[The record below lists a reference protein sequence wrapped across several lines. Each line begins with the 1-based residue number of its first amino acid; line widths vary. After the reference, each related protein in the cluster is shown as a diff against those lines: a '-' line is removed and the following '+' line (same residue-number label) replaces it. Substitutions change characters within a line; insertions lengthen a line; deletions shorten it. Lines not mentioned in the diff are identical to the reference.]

1 MIGVFWEIGEFIS
14 DKIFGRYPGYRMAQ
28 ESLNDTMLDLIFNNF
43 GATIGI
49 LLFWRYLKRSKDIN
63 TFVKDMGNKLG
74 EFFVKE
80 KELLRR

>member
-1 MIGVFWEIGEFIS
+1 
-14 DKIFGRYPGYRMAQ
+14 
-28 ESLNDTMLDLIFNNF
+28 MLDLIFNNF

-49 LLFWRYLKRSKDIN
+49 LLFWWYLKRSKDIN
-63 TFVKDMGNKLG
+63 TFVRDMGNKLG